1 MNIQEKKNYLPPHA
15 EVMELPPVDIITTS
29 NDTPFAP
36 YSGGSKGDW

>member
-15 EVMELPPVDIITTS
+15 EVMELSPVNIITTS

-36 YSGGSKGDW
+36 YSGESKDAW